1 MDERNE
7 GEERTAAAGW
17 YSDPDSAG
25 SLRYWDGREWTEH
38 RSRDV
43 IPGRTSTGAAA
54 RSAGRQVSLG
64 GLAIIGAV
72 LSFIGWSLAAENWP
86 GAEFRTYGFDP
97 GGEWVQT
104 GDVTVAFLGLGLVN
118 VGALF
123 VLVAVIAW
131 GVKFGIRA
139 AQEA

>member
-25 SLRYWDGREWTEH
+25 SLRSWDGREWTEL

-54 RSAGRQVSLG
+54 RPAGRQVSLG

-86 GAEFRTYGFDP
+86 GAEFRTNGFDP

-104 GDVTVAFLGLGLVN
+104 GDATVAFLGLGLVN